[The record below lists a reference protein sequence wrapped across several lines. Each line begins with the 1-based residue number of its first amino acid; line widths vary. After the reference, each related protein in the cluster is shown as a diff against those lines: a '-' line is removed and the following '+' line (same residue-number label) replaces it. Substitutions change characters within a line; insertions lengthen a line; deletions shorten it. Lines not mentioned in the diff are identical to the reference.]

1 MFQVYRCFRQ
11 LTQRQEFL
19 ILISLV
25 QNMDL
30 EAFGGIECV
39 KLAQWES
46 ISSTL
51 IKWMSV
57 LPW

>member
-39 KLAQWES
+39 KLAQ
-46 ISSTL
+46 
-51 IKWMSV
+51 
-57 LPW
+57 